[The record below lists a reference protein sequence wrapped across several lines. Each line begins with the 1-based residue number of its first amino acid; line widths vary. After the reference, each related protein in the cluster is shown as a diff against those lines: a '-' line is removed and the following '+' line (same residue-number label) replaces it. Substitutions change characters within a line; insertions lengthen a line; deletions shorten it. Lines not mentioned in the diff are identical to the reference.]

1 MTKFKHKHL
10 LGIEPLSREDILQI
24 LDTAKIFKGICKGTN
39 KKFPA
44 LKGKLILNLFMEN
57 STRTK
62 SSFEIAEKRLG
73 ADTLNF
79 SASASSLSKG
89 ESFYDTIK
97 TLESMEPH
105 IVVIRH
111 SSPGSSKFLADN
123 IDASVVNAGDGAHE
137 HPTQALLDAYTIKEA
152 MGTLKGLNIVI
163 AGDIKHSR
171 VVRSNIWLLKKM
183 GNKVTL
189 SGPPTLIP
197 FDVDK
202 LGVNVDYDFDN
213 AIKDADVVMMLRIQR
228 ERMVESFFPSLQEFN
243 MLYGLTKK
251 RMNSLKKGAIVMHP
265 GPINRGV
272 EINSEVADSNR
283 SVILEQ
289 VSNGIYVRM
298 AVLFLLAGGQINEI
312 SN

>member
-10 LGIEPLSREDILQI
+10 LGIEPLSKEDILQI

-137 HPTQALLDAYTIKEA
+137 HPTQALLDAYTIREA
-152 MGTLKGLNIVI
+152 MGTLEGLNIVI

-272 EINSEVADSNR
+272 EINSEVADSSR

>member
-1 MTKFKHKHL
+1 MTKFNHRHL
-10 LGIEPLSREDILQI
+10 LGIEPLSKGDITQI

-57 STRTK
+57 STRTR

-123 IDASVVNAGDGAHE
+123 INASVVNAGDGAHE
-137 HPTQALLDAYTIKEA
+137 HPTQALLDAYTIREA
-152 MGTLKGLNIVI
+152 MGTLEGLNIVI

-251 RMNSLKKGAIVMHP
+251 RMNSLKTGAIVMHP

-272 EINSEVADSNR
+272 EINSEVADSKR

>member
-1 MTKFKHKHL
+1 MTKFNHRHL
-10 LGIEPLSREDILQI
+10 LGIEPLSKGDITQI

-57 STRTK
+57 STRTR

-123 IDASVVNAGDGAHE
+123 INASVVNAGDGAHE
-137 HPTQALLDAYTIKEA
+137 HPTQALLDAYTIREA
-152 MGTLKGLNIVI
+152 IGTLEGLNIVI

-202 LGVNVDYDFDN
+202 LGVNVDYNFDN

-251 RMNSLKKGAIVMHP
+251 RMNSLKTGTIVMHP

-272 EINSEVADSNR
+272 EINSEVADSKR

>member
-10 LGIEPLSREDILQI
+10 LGIEPLSKEDILQI

-137 HPTQALLDAYTIKEA
+137 HPTQALLDAYTVREA
-152 MGTLKGLNIVI
+152 MGTLEGLNIVI

-251 RMNSLKKGAIVMHP
+251 RMQSLKEGAIVMHP

-272 EINSEVADSNR
+272 EINSEVADSSR

>member
-1 MTKFKHKHL
+1 MKKFKHKHL
-10 LGIEPLSREDILQI
+10 LGIEPLSKEDITQI

-57 STRTK
+57 STRTR

-111 SSPGSSKFLADN
+111 SSPGSSRFLADN

-137 HPTQALLDAYTIKEA
+137 HPTQALLDAYTIREA
-152 MGTLKGLNIVI
+152 LGTLEGLNIVI

-183 GNKVTL
+183 GNNVTL

-197 FDVDK
+197 VDVDK
-202 LGVNVDYDFDN
+202 LGVNVDYNFDN
-213 AIKDADVVMMLRIQR
+213 AIKDADAVMMLRIQR

-243 MLYGLTKK
+243 MLYGLTRK
-251 RMNSLKKGAIVMHP
+251 RMKSLKEGAIVMHP

-272 EINSEVADSNR
+272 EINSEVADSKR

>member
-1 MTKFKHKHL
+1 MKKFKHKHL
-10 LGIEPLSREDILQI
+10 LGIEPLSKEDITQI

-57 STRTK
+57 STRTR

-111 SSPGSSKFLADN
+111 SSPGSSRFLADN

-137 HPTQALLDAYTIKEA
+137 HPTQALLDAYTIREA
-152 MGTLKGLNIVI
+152 LGTLEGLNIVI

-183 GNKVTL
+183 GNNVTL

-197 FDVDK
+197 VDVDK
-202 LGVNVDYDFDN
+202 LGVNVDYNFDN
-213 AIKDADVVMMLRIQR
+213 AIKDADAVMMLRIQR

-243 MLYGLTKK
+243 MLYGLTRK
-251 RMNSLKKGAIVMHP
+251 RMKSLKEGAIVMHP

-272 EINSEVADSNR
+272 EIKSEVADSKR

>member
-1 MTKFKHKHL
+1 MKRFEHKHL
-10 LGIEPLSREDILQI
+10 LGIEPLSKEDILQI

-57 STRTK
+57 STRTR

-137 HPTQALLDAYTIKEA
+137 HPTQALLDAYTIREA
-152 MGTLKGLNIVI
+152 LGRLEGLNIVI

-183 GNKVTL
+183 GNNITL

-197 FDVDK
+197 VDIEK
-202 LGVNVDYDFDN
+202 LGVKVDYNFDN

-298 AVLFLLAGGQINEI
+298 AVLFLLAGGRINEI

>member
-137 HPTQALLDAYTIKEA
+137 HPTQALLDAYTIREA
-152 MGTLKGLNIVI
+152 MGTLEGLNIVI

-202 LGVNVDYDFDN
+202 LGVDVDYDFDN

>member
-1 MTKFKHKHL
+1 MKNFNHRHL
-10 LGIEPLSREDILQI
+10 LGIEPLSKEDIIQI

-111 SSPGSSKFLADN
+111 SSPGSARFLADN
-123 IDASVVNAGDGAHE
+123 INASVVNAGDGAHE
-137 HPTQALLDAYTIKEA
+137 HPTQALLDAYTIRETL
-152 MGTLKGLNIVI
+152 GTLENLSIVI

-183 GNKVTL
+183 GNRITL

-197 FDVDK
+197 RDIEN
-202 LGVNVDYDFDN
+202 LGVNVDFDFDR

-243 MLYGLTKK
+243 MLYGLTRK
-251 RMNSLKKGAIVMHP
+251 RMRTLKKGAIVMHP

-298 AVLFLLAGGQINEI
+298 AVLFLLAGGRINEI

>member
-1 MTKFKHKHL
+1 MKKFKHKHL
-10 LGIEPLSREDILQI
+10 LGIEPLSKEDITQI

-57 STRTK
+57 STRTR

-111 SSPGSSKFLADN
+111 SSPGSSRFLADN

-137 HPTQALLDAYTIKEA
+137 HPTQALLDAYTIREA
-152 MGTLKGLNIVI
+152 LGTLEGLNIVI

-183 GNKVTL
+183 GNNVTL

-197 FDVDK
+197 VDVDK
-202 LGVNVDYDFDN
+202 LGVNVDYNFDN
-213 AIKDADVVMMLRIQR
+213 AIKDADAVMMLRIQR

-243 MLYGLTKK
+243 MLYGLTRK
-251 RMNSLKKGAIVMHP
+251 RMKSLKEGAIVMHP

-272 EINSEVADSNR
+272 EIKSEVADSKR

-298 AVLFLLAGGQINEI
+298 AVLFLFAGGQINEI

>member
-10 LGIEPLSREDILQI
+10 LGIEPLSKEDILQI

-137 HPTQALLDAYTIKEA
+137 HPTQALLDAYTIREA
-152 MGTLKGLNIVI
+152 MGTLEGLNIVI

-202 LGVNVDYDFDN
+202 LGVDVDYDFDN

-272 EINSEVADSNR
+272 EINSEVADSSR

>member
-10 LGIEPLSREDILQI
+10 LGIEPLSKEDILQI

-137 HPTQALLDAYTIKEA
+137 HPTQALLDAYTIREA
-152 MGTLKGLNIVI
+152 MGTLEGLNIVI

-197 FDVDK
+197 FDIDK
-202 LGVNVDYDFDN
+202 LGVNVDYNFDN

-272 EINSEVADSNR
+272 EINSEVADSGR

-289 VSNGIYVRM
+289 VSNGIYIRM

>member
-1 MTKFKHKHL
+1 MKKFKHRHL
-10 LGIEPLSREDILQI
+10 LGIEPLSKEDITQI

-57 STRTK
+57 STRTR

-111 SSPGSSKFLADN
+111 SSPGSSRFLAEH

-137 HPTQALLDAYTIKEA
+137 HPTQALLDAYTIREA
-152 MGTLKGLNIVI
+152 LGTLEGLNIVI
-163 AGDIKHSR
+163 AGDIRHSR

-183 GNKVTL
+183 GNNVIL

-197 FDVDK
+197 VDIEK
-202 LGVNVDYDFDN
+202 MGVKVDYDFDR

-251 RMNSLKKGAIVMHP
+251 RMQTLKKGAIVMHP

-272 EINSEVADSNR
+272 EINSEVADSGR

-289 VSNGIYVRM
+289 VSNGIYTRM
-298 AVLFLLAGGQINEI
+298 AILFLLAGGKINEI